1 MILRIRSLA
10 RDESG
15 ASVIEMAMA
24 LPVLASLLI
33 GMVDISRAYSA
44 KLQLEQSAYRAIE
57 KVQQYNTTASTYDTL
72 KAEAVS
78 GAQDAGFSNVTT
90 SDVTIDFWLE
100 CNGARAAD
108 YNSGCAGGQ
117 TYARW
122 VTVDIAG
129 NFSPMFATRQ
139 WPGAN
144 SDGSFTLHGKAGLR
158 TQ

>member
-1 MILRIRSLA
+1 MTRHIRSLA

-15 ASVIEMAMA
+15 ASLIEMAMA
-24 LPVLASLLI
+24 MPVLASLLI

-44 KLQLEQSAYRAIE
+44 KLQLEQAAYRAIE

-72 KAEAVS
+72 KGEA
-78 GAQDAGFSNVTT
+78 AAAATAAGFTGVTDSN
-90 SDVTIDFWLE
+90 VTIDFWLE
-100 CNGARAAD
+100 CNGTRAAD
-108 YNSGCAGGQ
+108 YNSVCPGNQ

-122 VTVDIAG
+122 VTVDIHA
-129 NFSPMFATRQ
+129 NFSPMFASRR

-144 SDGSFTLHGKAGLR
+144 TDGSFTLHGKSGLR